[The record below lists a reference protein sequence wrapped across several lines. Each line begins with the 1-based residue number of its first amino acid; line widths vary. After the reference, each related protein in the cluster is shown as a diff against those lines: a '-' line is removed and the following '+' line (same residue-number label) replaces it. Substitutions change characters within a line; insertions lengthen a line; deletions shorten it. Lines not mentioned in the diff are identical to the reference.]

1 VVITRTR
8 PSWDATPSIALR
20 RPERDIPFFFSSSD
34 ASLAFLSAL
43 ARSATLKLSE
53 VAAVLLA
60 ADLLVCDAEEASFS
74 ASVRIKPAV
83 SMSSSKTTQ
92 RRGREVKSWPRSS
105 SVNVGSRRL
114 IT

>member
-1 VVITRTR
+1 
-8 PSWDATPSIALR
+8 
-20 RPERDIPFFFSSSD
+20 
-34 ASLAFLSAL
+34 
-43 ARSATLKLSE
+43 
-53 VAAVLLA
+53 VLLA